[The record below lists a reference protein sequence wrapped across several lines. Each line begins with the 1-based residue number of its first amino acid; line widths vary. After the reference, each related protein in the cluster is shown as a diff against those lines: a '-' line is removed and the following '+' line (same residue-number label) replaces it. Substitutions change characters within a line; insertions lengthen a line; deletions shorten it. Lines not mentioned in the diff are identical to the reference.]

1 MISVGI
7 RTRYGP
13 VTDIK
18 YQGKIFFH
26 RSTGTGNFY
35 VPYLYTGIYRYQYLK
50 DRFVGNFV
58 DKFLKPGRTLNFVE
72 NIRGKKVGAGTGEKA
87 GTGAAQKWTGSAIL
101 LLGTYFDVISTKLA
115 F

>member
-1 MISVGI
+1 
-7 RTRYGP
+7 
-13 VTDIK
+13 
-18 YQGKIFFH
+18 
-26 RSTGTGNFY
+26 
-35 VPYLYTGIYRYQYLK
+35 
-50 DRFVGNFV
+50 
-58 DKFLKPGRTLNFVE
+58 LKPGRTLNFVE